1 MVWRIAT
8 HELRMA
14 WRSRAVAALAIVL
27 TALAASA
34 AVVGQSR
41 FNADNVQRAKYQAEV
56 GEQFEGQPDRHP
68 HRISHYGFLVFRPRA
83 PLGFFDSGVE
93 SYGGTSIFLEAH
105 KQNTANFSAAAQS
118 GSGQRFGEIT
128 LALVLQVFV
137 PLFIFTVTG
146 ISITRERE
154 EGTLALLLCQG
165 VSWPQLLW
173 GKVVGAL
180 LTVGAVLAPGLVV
193 SLAWLGVS
201 ANLTWSPDLAV
212 RAVALLG
219 AHAMFLVACAA
230 AAITVSA
237 WQRTSRGAL
246 ITLLGAWILLW
257 VVVPRVLP
265 MIGTALY
272 PTPSRAT
279 FDAQVERA
287 ARESGDSHNPNDP
300 KFAALRAKA
309 LADYGVQ
316 RIEDL
321 PFNYSGFVMQE
332 GERLTSEAYQAHM
345 TALLA
350 TYGRQARL
358 VDLGALVSP
367 YLAIRGLSMA
377 LSGSDVAHLIEFDRQ
392 AEAYRYALIESLN
405 DLHREAVPLARD
417 RDGADARFGAP
428 SRLRLD
434 RGFFDDLPTFDYQ
447 PPALRWALGAR
458 VAGVITALA
467 SSLLL
472 LTLLVVTSRHRALSL

>member
-41 FNADNVQRAKYQAEV
+41 FNADNAQRAKYQAEV
-56 GEQFEGQPDRHP
+56 SEQFDGQPDRHP

-137 PLFIFTVTG
+137 PLFIFAVAG
-146 ISITRERE
+146 VSITRERE

-165 VSWPQLLW
+165 VSWPTLLW
-173 GKVVGAL
+173 GKLTGAL
-180 LTVGAVLAPGLVV
+180 LTVGAVLAPGLLV
-193 SLAWLGVS
+193 SLVWLAAS
-201 ANLTWSPDLAV
+201 ADLAWTQDLAM
-212 RAVALLG
+212 RAASLAG
-219 AHAMFLVACAA
+219 AHAVFLVACAA

-257 VVVPRVLP
+257 VVMPRVLP
-265 MIGTALY
+265 MVGTALY
-272 PTPSRAT
+272 PTPSRTA

-287 ARESGDSHNPNDP
+287 ARASGDSHNPNDP

-309 LADYGVQ
+309 LADHGVQ
-316 RIEDL
+316 RVEDL

-345 TALLA
+345 SALLS
-350 TYGRQARL
+350 TYERQARL

-377 LSGSDVAHLIEFDRQ
+377 LSGSDVAHLVEFDRQ
-392 AEAYRYALIESLN
+392 AEAFRYALIGSLN
-405 DLHREAVPLARD
+405 DLHRDAVPQASD
-417 RDGADARFGAP
+417 RYGEVRYGAP

-434 RGFFDDLPTFDYQ
+434 RGFFDDLPTFHYQ
-447 PPALRWALGAR
+447 PPTLGWAVSAR
-458 VAGVITALA
+458 AIGVITALT
-467 SSLLL
+467 SSAILIALLI
-472 LTLLVVTSRHRALSL
+472 VTTRRRALSL